1 MRVFRNLAA
10 VLMLVAAMAAAPAG
24 ARTVIRD
31 AEIERTIAR
40 LSKPIY
46 DAAGVN
52 PDTVRTFVM
61 LDPSLNAF
69 VAGGRNMVLHTGL
82 LQRLDAEA
90 LVGVIA
96 HETGHI
102 TGGHLTRRAVTAR
115 EFSGPALLATIVAVA
130 AAAAAGSAEASAAAA
145 LGGSSAMQRALLAF
159 SRSEEAAADQA
170 AVEYMNR
177 AGIDPA
183 GMLTILRQFKGQEVF
198 ASRRIDPYAQT
209 HPLSSERIALLE
221 RRIAESPARGAPFDP
236 ELAYWHAR
244 MQAKLDGFIERPE
257 RTLSRLEE
265 DPERD
270 GEFGLYRRA
279 IALHRS
285 ADADAAL
292 AVMDRLQR
300 LRPNDPYYYALRG
313 QILFEAARPAEA
325 VAPYRRAVALA
336 PDEPLI
342 AGNLGRAL
350 LASGAPGSE
359 AEALKVLERAVRD
372 DPGEPG
378 VLRDLATAYSRTGQD
393 GMAALTTAERLA
405 QVGELRD
412 AGRLARRALDLLP
425 RGSPGWIRADD
436 IAALAELSVN

>member
-1 MRVFRNLAA
+1 
-10 VLMLVAAMAAAPAG
+10 
-24 ARTVIRD
+24 
-31 AEIERTIAR
+31 
-40 LSKPIY
+40 
-46 DAAGVN
+46 
-52 PDTVRTFVM
+52 
-61 LDPSLNAF
+61 
-69 VAGGRNMVLHTGL
+69 
-82 LQRLDAEA
+82 
-90 LVGVIA
+90 
-96 HETGHI
+96 
-102 TGGHLTRRAVTAR
+102 
-115 EFSGPALLATIVAVA
+115 
-130 AAAAAGSAEASAAAA
+130 
-145 LGGSSAMQRALLAF
+145 
-159 SRSEEAAADQA
+159 
-170 AVEYMNR
+170 
-177 AGIDPA
+177 
-183 GMLTILRQFKGQEVF
+183 VF

-209 HPLSSERIALLE
+209 HPLSSESIALLE

-236 ELAYWHAR
+236 ELAYWHER

-265 DPERD
+265 DPGRD

-292 AVMDRLQR
+292 SVLDRLQK

-325 VAPYRRAVALA
+325 VAPYRRAAALA

-412 AGRLARRALDLLP
+412 AARLARRALDLLP